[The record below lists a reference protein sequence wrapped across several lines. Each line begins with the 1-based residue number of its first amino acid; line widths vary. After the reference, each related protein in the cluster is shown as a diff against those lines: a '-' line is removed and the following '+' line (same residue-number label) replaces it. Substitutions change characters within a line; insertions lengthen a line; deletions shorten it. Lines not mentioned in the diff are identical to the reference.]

1 VRTCLL
7 SYLTL
12 SAFVFLG
19 GGGAGEGHLLGRVGL
34 MGGESTRVGLLHG
47 LTMLLGGCINPC

>member
-1 VRTCLL
+1 MRTCLL

-47 LTMLLGGCINPC
+47 L